1 MLIYACTT
9 QTIPSYAKE
18 YFSDFAYIISGPFI
32 WRMRRIGDEWEP
44 FDNYP
49 KRVTDVFQQT
59 YGRVEA
65 LFKVQSGDDITI
77 FALFAGDM
85 ISKYRIFPKDGNAE
99 PVVLLKDAKTKR
111 RDFLRG
117 EDGIVID
124 ENIRSA
130 FTYNDKTILVSEN
143 LERYYEVGH

>member
-1 MLIYACTT
+1 
-9 QTIPSYAKE
+9 
-18 YFSDFAYIISGPFI
+18 
-32 WRMRRIGDEWEP
+32 MRRTSEGWEP

-65 LFKVQSGDDITI
+65 LFKVQSGDAITI

-85 ISKYRIFPKDGNAE
+85 ISKYRIFPEDGNAE
-99 PVVLLKDAKTKR
+99 PDVVLMNAQTKR
-111 RDFLRG
+111 RDILKG
-117 EDGIVID
+117 KDGKLID

-130 FTYNDKTILVSEN
+130 FTYNDKTILVAEN